1 MNKKGFTLVEVVVV
15 IAIVAIAS
23 ALVGTQ
29 FFSVLGKGGTA
40 DKFEKEVIAKS
51 IAEAAYVY
59 IDSKE
64 NEAERKARS
73 NKYINYGFFCS
84 DEDKCRTPI
93 TCRSAT
99 VLLDQGFIP
108 DNQGLLTK
116 CDEACLGRFFFKVTN
131 ENNEKKVYVFHKPNV
146 SSYSCLPDYLVEY

>member
-1 MNKKGFTLVEVVVV
+1 MNKKGFTLVEVIVV

-64 NEAERKARS
+64 NEKATGN
-73 NKYINYGFFCS
+73 NKVEFGSFNDTYA
-84 DEDKCRTPI
+84 K
-93 TCRSAT
+93 TCRPAT
-99 VLLDQGFIP
+99 LLLNQGFIP
-108 DNQGLLTK
+108 DSQGLLTK
-116 CDEACLGRFFFKVTN
+116 CDESCLAKIYFKVTM
-131 ENNEKKVYVFHKPNV
+131 EDNEKKVYIFTGKA
-146 SSYSCLPDYLVEY
+146 SGAYACLPQYKIDY